1 MGEELC
7 PVCNIV
13 RLGRIAPF
21 FFATC
26 PYANGFSS
34 SVTCQSSHAFGRRPG
49 TRISG
54 MENGALRWIWLARV
68 LMSIGS
74 WFGASV
80 QARRVLIVVVVV
92 VV

>member
-1 MGEELC
+1 
-7 PVCNIV
+7 
-13 RLGRIAPF
+13 
-21 FFATC
+21 
-26 PYANGFSS
+26 
-34 SVTCQSSHAFGRRPG
+34 
-49 TRISG
+49 